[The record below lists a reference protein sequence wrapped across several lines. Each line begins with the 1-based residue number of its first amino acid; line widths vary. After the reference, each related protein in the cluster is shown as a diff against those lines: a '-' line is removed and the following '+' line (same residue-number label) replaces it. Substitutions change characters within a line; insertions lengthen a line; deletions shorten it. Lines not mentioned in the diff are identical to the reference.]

1 MKHNKIIFLDID
13 GVLCV
18 AQDLYDK
25 LNYCCM
31 LHLERIIKE
40 TGAKIVVSSSWR
52 CGDLQLT
59 KNNLVE
65 HGLTQFLSDQIVG
78 ETIRKYHH
86 VRDSSYLEL
95 CRGNE
100 IATYVSRS
108 LRCPWHEYPEM
119 KELYEVKNP
128 DGSFKQMMI
137 NKVGVNF
144 SYVILDD
151 NTDMLLCQKDYLI
164 RTFEPDGL
172 NGTNADNAIE
182 ILNKIDKYGKS

>member
-1 MKHNKIIFLDID
+1 
-13 GVLCV
+13 
-18 AQDLYDK
+18 
-25 LNYCCM
+25 
-31 LHLERIIKE
+31 
-40 TGAKIVVSSSWR
+40 
-52 CGDLQLT
+52 
-59 KNNLVE
+59 
-65 HGLTQFLSDQIVG
+65 
-78 ETIRKYHH
+78 
-86 VRDSSYLEL
+86 
-95 CRGNE
+95 
-100 IATYVSRS
+100 
-108 LRCPWHEYPEM
+108 M
-119 KELYEVKNP
+119 KEFYEVKNP